1 MFSKV
6 YEKIIKFLKE
16 NIIEIIIFIIVGFL
30 GVCPLPYYI
39 DMPGGLLNTKS
50 RVDIENKTIQEG
62 SYNLAYVSEMRAT
75 PALYLIALI
84 NPNWDIV
91 KEKDMTLEGQSVEE
105 LYFYQKLLLQQVS
118 ANAKVIA
125 YQKASKSV
133 EISNQKLV
141 VGYVLNE
148 AKTDLKVGD
157 IITKIDGN
165 YVSSFSD
172 IQKILDTKK
181 VNDVVTFE
189 INNDNTKINKKATLQ
204 ESEGKAIIGIG
215 ILSNKDVITNPNC
228 KLSFENKESGPS
240 GGLMT
245 ALTIYDYLVDEDLT
259 HGLTISGTGT
269 IEDDGTVG
277 SIGGV
282 KYKLAGVVK
291 KHADIFLVPAG
302 ENYEEAIKLQKEKK
316 YDIKIV
322 PIATFDEAIEY
333 LEELEK

>member
-16 NIIEIIIFIIVGFL
+16 NIIEIIVFIFVAFL
-30 GVCPLPYYI
+30 GICPLPYYI

-50 RVDIENKTIQEG
+50 RVEIENKTSQEG

-75 PALYLIALI
+75 PVLYLIALL
-84 NPNWDIV
+84 NSNWDIV

-105 LYFYQKLLLQQVS
+105 LYLYQKLLLEQVS
-118 ANAKVIA
+118 ANAKVVA
-125 YQKASKSV
+125 YQKASKTV

-172 IQKILDTKK
+172 IEELLNTKK

-189 INNDNTKINKKATLQ
+189 IDSNNTKINRTATLQ
-204 ESEGKAIIGIG
+204 ESEDKAIIGIG
-215 ILSNKDVITNPNC
+215 ILSNKNVVTNPKCN
-228 KLSFENKESGPS
+228 LSFESKESGPS

-245 ALTIYDYLVDEDLT
+245 TLTIYDYLVDEDLT

-269 IEDDGTVG
+269 IEEDGTVG

-302 ENYEEAIKLQKEKK
+302 ENYEEAIKLQKEKN